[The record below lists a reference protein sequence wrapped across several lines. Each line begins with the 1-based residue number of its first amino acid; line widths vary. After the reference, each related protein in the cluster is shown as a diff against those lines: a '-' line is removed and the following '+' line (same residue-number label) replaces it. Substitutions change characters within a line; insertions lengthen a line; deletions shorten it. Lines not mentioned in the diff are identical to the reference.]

1 MKPVAFPHN
10 GIFYSGAPDETE
22 ALGEAL
28 AGVLRGGNVVAR
40 SGGLGAGKTTFTR
53 GIARGLGIEEE
64 TTSPTYT
71 IISEYEGALHL
82 NHIDAYRLGG
92 ERDFYEIGGEE
103 VIGGGGVSVIEWPEK
118 ISGAL
123 PAESV
128 TVNIRVLEDGRREIA
143 VHGLA
148 S

>member
-1 MKPVAFPHN
+1 MASPYN
-10 GIFYSGAPDETE
+10 GIFYTGAPYETE

-28 AGVLRGGNVVAR
+28 AGVLRSGNVVAL
-40 SGGLGAGKTTFTR
+40 SGSLGAGKTTFTR

-71 IISEYEGALHL
+71 IISEYEGVLPL

-103 VIGGGGVSVIEWPEK
+103 VIGGGGVSVVEWPEK

-128 TVNIRVLEDGRREIA
+128 MVSISVLEDGRREIA
-143 VHGLA
+143 IRGLA
-148 S
+148 L